1 MSQAQAQAVALQK
14 LEELGG
20 AIIRSITGNPSFHL
34 RNHSLY
40 RNYFRE
46 PINTPH
52 VASGLIDS
60 QNVNFRGVVDCLAVR
75 QVYSDFE
82 IFHKNLPEEPI
93 GRLIY
98 DLLEQLRTESIVPND
113 FPGIKTNLKDR
124 FVEWSLDFHHSK
136 INETQVGILMYTLAQ
151 MAWSRLNGFRVVE
164 ETEDFIEA
172 TRAGIA
178 SLIGSPLALLKRHK
192 FDQEEYA
199 KASLVIVKTITDL
212 IDSEYEEL
220 DGDEIDDTSSR
231 ALKFLLAFDSG
242 DETSFNSI
250 SSGVSRAYIDDH
262 VGYRVFTRQYDSEER
277 ITELIR
283 HDHLL
288 TLRENLDKEVYNSHI
303 NIKRFA
309 KSLHEVFAEPLEI
322 DWNFGEEQ
330 GHVDGRRLSQLVASK
345 SEKRVFFLPRVEKKV
360 NAQLTLLI
368 DCSGSMKEY
377 GSDVAVLIDILGRAL
392 VLAGVNVEILGFTTK
407 TWSGGRPQADW
418 FSQGRPMGPGRLNEV
433 RHIIFKPANTQWH
446 KARRAIAGLLKPDI
460 FKESVDGEAVE
471 WALSRLNSS
480 GASKKSIVV
489 LSDGCP
495 MDSATNLANDK
506 FYLDNHLKE
515 VVKKIELSGDVEI
528 FGLGVGLDLSIYY
541 SKCAALDLGEG
552 VNQKVLDGIVA
563 LLQKKHRR

>member
-1 MSQAQAQAVALQK
+1 M
-14 LEELGG
+14 
-20 AIIRSITGNPSFHL
+20 
-34 RNHSLY
+34 
-40 RNYFRE
+40 
-46 PINTPH
+46 
-52 VASGLIDS
+52 
-60 QNVNFRGVVDCLAVR
+60 
-75 QVYSDFE
+75 
-82 IFHKNLPEEPI
+82 
-93 GRLIY
+93 
-98 DLLEQLRTESIVPND
+98 
-113 FPGIKTNLKDR
+113 
-124 FVEWSLDFHHSK
+124 
-136 INETQVGILMYTLAQ
+136 
-151 MAWSRLNGFRVVE
+151 
-164 ETEDFIEA
+164 
-172 TRAGIA
+172 
-178 SLIGSPLALLKRHK
+178 
-192 FDQEEYA
+192 
-199 KASLVIVKTITDL
+199 
-212 IDSEYEEL
+212 
-220 DGDEIDDTSSR
+220 
-231 ALKFLLAFDSG
+231 
-242 DETSFNSI
+242 
-250 SSGVSRAYIDDH
+250 
-262 VGYRVFTRQYDSEER
+262 GYRVFTRQYDSEER

-288 TLRENLDKEVYNSHI
+288 TLRENLDKEIYNSHI

-322 DWNFGEEQ
+322 DWNFGEEE
-330 GHVDGRRLSQLVASK
+330 GYVDGRRLSQLVASK

-407 TWSGGRPQADW
+407 TWSGGRPQTDW
-418 FSQGRPMGPGRLNEV
+418 FSQGRPKSPGRLNEI
-433 RHIIFKPANTQWH
+433 RHIIFKTANTKWH
-446 KARRAIAGLLKPDI
+446 KARRAIAGLLKPDV

-528 FGLGVGLDLSIYY
+528 FGLGVGLDLSTYY

-552 VNQKVLDGIVA
+552 VNQKVLDEIVA

>member
-1 MSQAQAQAVALQK
+1 
-14 LEELGG
+14 
-20 AIIRSITGNPSFHL
+20 
-34 RNHSLY
+34 
-40 RNYFRE
+40 
-46 PINTPH
+46 
-52 VASGLIDS
+52 
-60 QNVNFRGVVDCLAVR
+60 
-75 QVYSDFE
+75 
-82 IFHKNLPEEPI
+82 
-93 GRLIY
+93 
-98 DLLEQLRTESIVPND
+98 
-113 FPGIKTNLKDR
+113 
-124 FVEWSLDFHHSK
+124 
-136 INETQVGILMYTLAQ
+136 
-151 MAWSRLNGFRVVE
+151 LNSFRVIE
-164 ETEDFIEA
+164 ETEDFIEV

-178 SLIGSPLALLKRHK
+178 PLIGSPLALLKKYK

-199 KASLVIVKTITDL
+199 EASLVIVKMITDL
-212 IDSEYEEL
+212 IDSEYEKLE
-220 DGDEIDDTSSR
+220 GDEIDDTSSK
-231 ALKFLLAFDSG
+231 ALKFLLAFDTG

-250 SSGVSRAYIDDH
+250 SSGLSRAYIDDQ

-283 HDHLL
+283 HDQLV

-322 DWNFGEEQ
+322 DWNFGEEE
-330 GHVDGRRLSQLVASK
+330 GYVDGRRLSQLVASK

-392 VLAGVNVEILGFTTK
+392 VLAGVNVEILGFTTN
-407 TWSGGRPQADW
+407 TWSGGRPQTDW
-418 FSQGRPMGPGRLNEV
+418 FSQGRPMCPGRLNEV
-433 RHIIFKPANTQWH
+433 RHIIFKTANTKWH

-460 FKESVDGEAVE
+460 FKESVDGEAIE
-471 WALSRLNSS
+471 WALSRLESS
-480 GASKKSIVV
+480 DATRKSIVV
-489 LSDGCP
+489 VSDGCP

-515 VVKKIELSGDVEI
+515 VVKNIELSGNAEV
-528 FGLGVGLDLSIYY
+528 FGLGVGLDLSAYY

-552 VNQKVLDGIVA
+552 VNQKVLDEIVA

>member
-1 MSQAQAQAVALQK
+1 MSQAQVQAVALQK

-60 QNVNFRGVVDCLAVR
+60 QDVNFRGVVDCLAVR
-75 QVYSDFE
+75 QVYSNFE
-82 IFHKNLPEEPI
+82 IFHKNLPEGPL
-93 GRLIY
+93 GKLIY

-113 FPGIKTNLKDR
+113 FPGIKTNLKSR
-124 FVEWSLDFHHSK
+124 FIEWSLGFHHSK

-151 MAWSRLNGFRVVE
+151 MVWSRLNGFRVVE

-178 SLIGSPLALLKRHK
+178 PLIGTSLALLKKFK

-199 KASLVIVKTITDL
+199 KASLIIVRTISNL

-220 DGDEIDDTSSR
+220 DGVEVDDNSSK

-242 DETSFNSI
+242 DETTFSSI
-250 SSGVSRAYIDDH
+250 SSGVSKAYIDDH
-262 VGYRVFTRQYDSEER
+262 VGYRVFTRIYDSEER
-277 ITELIR
+277 ITDFVR
-283 HDHLL
+283 HDQLL
-288 TLRENLDKEVYNSHI
+288 TLRENLDEKVYRSHI

-309 KSLHEVFAEPLEI
+309 KRLFEIYAKPLED
-322 DWNFGEEQ
+322 DWNFGEEE
-330 GHVDGRRLSQLVASK
+330 GYVDGRRLSQLVSSK
-345 SEKRVFFLPRVEKKV
+345 SEKRVFFLPRVERKV

-407 TWSGGRPQADW
+407 TWSGGRPQTDW
-418 FSQGRPMGPGRLNEV
+418 FSQGRPNSQVGLMKLD
-433 RHIIFKPANTQWH
+433 ILFL
-446 KARRAIAGLLKPDI
+446 RRQ
-460 FKESVDGEAVE
+460 
-471 WALSRLNSS
+471 
-480 GASKKSIVV
+480 
-489 LSDGCP
+489 
-495 MDSATNLANDK
+495 T
-506 FYLDNHLKE
+506 
-515 VVKKIELSGDVEI
+515 LSGI
-528 FGLGVGLDLSIYY
+528 KL
-541 SKCAALDLGEG
+541 
-552 VNQKVLDGIVA
+552 VA
-563 LLQKKHRR
+563 L